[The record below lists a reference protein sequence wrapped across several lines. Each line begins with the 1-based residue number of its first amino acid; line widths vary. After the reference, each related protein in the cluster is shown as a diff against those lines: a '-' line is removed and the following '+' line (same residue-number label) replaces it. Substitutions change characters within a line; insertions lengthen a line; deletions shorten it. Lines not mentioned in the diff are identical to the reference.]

1 LNFIGQIHPP
11 SKEHQFM
18 LVAIEY
24 FTKWTEVVPLNNV
37 THNYVIMFII
47 EYIIHR
53 FGIPQTSTNIDV
65 LHLCLFKL
73 ESLLSHIRSNCSIHP
88 HSMLRRTVRPNLVI
102 KL

>member
-53 FGIPQTSTNIDV
+53 FGIPQTSTTHRCTSFV
-65 LHLCLFKL
+65 SFQVRKFV
-73 ESLLSHIRSNCSIHP
+73 ESYK
-88 HSMLRRTVRPNLVI
+88 I
-102 KL
+102 KLLNSSS